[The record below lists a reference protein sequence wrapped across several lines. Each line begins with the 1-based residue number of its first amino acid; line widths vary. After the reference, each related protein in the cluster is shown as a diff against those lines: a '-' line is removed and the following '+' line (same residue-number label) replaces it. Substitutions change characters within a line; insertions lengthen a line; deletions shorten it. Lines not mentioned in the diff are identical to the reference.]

1 MTQLSAALARTYMGG
16 DVEDLPVKASSA
28 IYEGS
33 AIGLTSGYARQLTAG
48 DKFQGFALCDVA
60 SQASDGDDRVRVRIR
75 GRIVLTISSVAV
87 TDIGKPVY
95 ASDGNAFTL
104 TASTNSH
111 IGRVAAVYGAN
122 LAIVDFDAHRAG
134 LAAGGIAE
142 LTDNSGGSA
151 SDTLADISASPTEAQ
166 VANSVA
172 SLAAKVNAIIR
183 QLG

>member
-1 MTQLSAALARTYMGG
+1 MTNLTTATARVYLEG
-16 DVEDLPVKASSA
+16 DYKDLPVKASSA
-28 IYEGS
+28 IFEGS
-33 AIGLTSGYARQLTAG
+33 AIGLSSGYCRHLAAG
-48 DKFQGFALCDVA
+48 DKFVGFATQDVA
-60 SQASDGDDRVRVRIR
+60 SQTADGDANVRLRR
-75 GRIVLTISSVAV
+75 QGRIVLTISSVAV

-104 TASTNSH
+104 TALTNSH
-111 IGRVAAVYGAN
+111 IGRVEAVYGTN
-122 LAIVDFDAHRAG
+122 LAVVDFDADRAG

>member
-1 MTQLSAALARTYMGG
+1 MTNLTAALARPYLEG
-16 DVEDLPVKASSA
+16 EYIDLPVKASSA

-33 AIGLTSGYARQLTAG
+33 AIGLSSGYCRHLAAG
-48 DKFQGFALCDVA
+48 DKFVGFSTQDVA
-60 SQASDGDDRVRVRIR
+60 SQTSNGDANVRVRR
-75 GRIVLTISSVAV
+75 SGRVVLTISSVAV

-111 IGRVAAVYGAN
+111 IGRVESVYDTN
-122 LAIVDFDAHRAG
+122 LAVVAFDADRAG

-142 LTDNSGGSA
+142 LTDSSGGTA
-151 SDTLADISASPTEAQ
+151 SDTLAAIGGTYSQAE
-166 VANSVA
+166 VRNSIA
-172 SLAAKVNAIIR
+172 SLAAKVTAIQR